1 MKKIFEFE
9 FNEDNLG
16 PEWFNKSNLGLL
28 LYSKENTSQKLL
40 QFKEI
45 TNPSVILAI
54 ALLGEDDS
62 EQEKRN
68 H

>member
-1 MKKIFEFE
+1 MKKILKFE